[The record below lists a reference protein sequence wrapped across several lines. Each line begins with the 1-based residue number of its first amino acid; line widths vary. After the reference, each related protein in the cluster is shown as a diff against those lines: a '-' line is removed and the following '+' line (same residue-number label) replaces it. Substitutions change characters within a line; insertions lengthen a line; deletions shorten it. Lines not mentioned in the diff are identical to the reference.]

1 MEALMRTL
9 ITMAVLFLTVLA
21 ASPAVHA
28 QPLVYAPA
36 ISAGEAQAIAADNG
50 LVLVQKL
57 ELDEGK
63 WKIKGRDT
71 TGRYMEIKI
80 DRLSGAILE
89 LNRGF

>member
-1 MEALMRTL
+1 MRTPV
-9 ITMAVLFLTVLA
+9 TTAVLLLAVLA
-21 ASPAVHA
+21 ASPAVLA

-50 LVLVQKL
+50 LMFVQKL

-63 WKIKGRDT
+63 WKIKGRDA

>member
-1 MEALMRTL
+1 MRRP
-9 ITMAVLFLTVLA
+9 ITAAVLFLAMLA
-21 ASPAVHA
+21 AAPKATA
-28 QPLVYAPA
+28 QPIIYAPA
-36 ISAGEAQAIAADNG
+36 VSAAEAQAIAADNG
-50 LVLVQKL
+50 LLVVQKL

-63 WKIKGRDT
+63 WKIKGRDV